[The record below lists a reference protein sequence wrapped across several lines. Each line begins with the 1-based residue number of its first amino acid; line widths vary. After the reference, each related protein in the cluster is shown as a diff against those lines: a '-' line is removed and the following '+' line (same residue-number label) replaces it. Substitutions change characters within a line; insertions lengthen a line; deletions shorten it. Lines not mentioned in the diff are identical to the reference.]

1 MILKNSTNG
10 DAKPQVSLT
19 APNCN
24 HFARVSLTVM
34 DFLDAIS
41 EAKKLI
47 GESIAQNLKEVSLTK
62 IFFSFGN
69 YI

>member
-1 MILKNSTNG
+1 
-10 DAKPQVSLT
+10 
-19 APNCN
+19 
-24 HFARVSLTVM
+24 M